1 MSEHSPPTF
10 GDSDDSDFDA
20 DDGGV
25 AASDGETTDADSA
38 RPETATER
46 TNNDT
51 EGERTESVGLETE
64 SEVPDAD
71 STEEVSDADSG
82 GVETGAGAVVAALER
97 AGAETLFGVQGGAI
111 MPVYD
116 ALYDSDL
123 RHVTMAHEQGAA
135 HAADAFGIVS
145 GTPGVC
151 LATSGPG
158 ATNLA
163 TGIADADM
171 DSDPMVAL
179 TGQVPT
185 EFVGNDAFQETDTTG
200 LTAPITKTN
209 YFAQSAND
217 VGDTVGEAFAL
228 AREGRPGPT
237 LVDLPKDV
245 TQAET
250 QAEPG
255 EASTPDT
262 YDPQM
267 DADESAVAEAARTL
281 ERAEKPI
288 ILAGGGVVKGEA
300 SDELRKFA
308 REYEIPVATS
318 MPAVGCFPEDDD
330 LAMEMVGMHGTG
342 YANMATTHCD
352 VMLAVGCRFDDR
364 LTGGVE
370 TFAPEA
376 ELVHVDIDPAEI
388 SKNVHADVA
397 LVGDAG
403 TVLEQLDAE
412 MGRAT
417 DADPEEIADGYRE
430 WRDQCQQWKEEY
442 PMDYQTPDDEP
453 LKPQFVVEAF
463 DEATGDDAIVTTG
476 VGQHQMWA
484 VQYWTFREPRTWV
497 SSHGLGTMGY
507 GLPAA
512 IGAKMAAPDREVVSF
527 EGDGSL
533 LMTIQELAVA
543 VRENLD
549 VTVAVLNN
557 EYIGMVRQWQDAFF
571 EGRHSASEY
580 SWCPEFDKLAEAF
593 GAKGFAVS
601 EYDEV
606 AETIEAALAHDGPS
620 VVDFRIDPAE
630 NVYPMVPSG
639 GANGEFALT
648 EDQL

>member
-1 MSEHSPPTF
+1 MSEP
-10 GDSDDSDFDA
+10 A
-20 DDGGV
+20 
-25 AASDGETTDADSA
+25 SA
-38 RPETATER
+38 R
-46 TNNDT
+46 
-51 EGERTESVGLETE
+51 
-64 SEVPDAD
+64 
-71 STEEVSDADSG
+71 VSDAESTEPESTDEEASTG
-82 GVETGAGAVVAALER
+82 GDGVETGAGAVVAALER

-116 ALYDSDL
+116 ALYDSSL
-123 RHVTMAHEQGAA
+123 RHVMMAHEQGAA
-135 HAADAFGIVS
+135 HAADAYGIVS

-171 DSDPMVAL
+171 DSDPLLAL

-200 LTAPITKTN
+200 ITAPITKTN
-209 YFAQSAND
+209 YFADRADS
-217 VGDTVGEAFAL
+217 VGDTVGEAFAYS
-228 AREGRPGPT
+228 AAGRPGPT

-245 TQAET
+245 TQAEID
-250 QAEPG
+250 AEPG
-255 EASTPDT
+255 DPETPDT
-262 YDPQM
+262 YEPRM
-267 DADESAVAEAARTL
+267 EPDEESIRAAARTI
-281 ERAEKPI
+281 ERAEKPV
-288 ILAGGGVVKGEA
+288 ILAGGGVIKGEA
-300 SDELRKFA
+300 TAELRAFA

-318 MPAVGCFPEDDD
+318 MPAVGAFPEDDE
-330 LAMEMVGMHGTG
+330 LALEMVGMHGTG

-352 VMLAVGCRFDDR
+352 VLLAVGTRFDDR

-376 ELVHVDIDPAEI
+376 EVVHVDIDPAEI
-388 SKNVHADVA
+388 SKNVETDVA
-397 LVGDAG
+397 VVGDAA
-403 TVLEQLDAE
+403 TALDRLDAE
-412 MGRAT
+412 MGRAP
-417 DADPEEIADGYRE
+417 DCRE
-430 WRDQCQQWKEEY
+430 WREQCRRWKDEY
-442 PMDYQTPDDEP
+442 PMDYATPDDEP

-484 VQYWTFREPRTWV
+484 VQYWTYTEPRTWV

-512 IGAKMAAPDREVVSF
+512 IGARFAADESVGPKSQRAGDPVDDDRAVVCF

-533 LMTIQELAVA
+533 LMTIQELSVA
-543 VRENLD
+543 VRENLNI
-549 VTVAVLNN
+549 TVAVLNN
-557 EYIGMVRQWQDAFF
+557 EYIGMVRQWQDAFYG
-571 EGRHSASEY
+571 GRHSASEY
-580 SWCPEFDKLAEAF
+580 SWCPRFEPLAEAF
-593 GAKGFAVS
+593 GARGFTVE

-606 AETIEAALAHDGPS
+606 ADTIEAALAYDGPS

-639 GANGEFALT
+639 GANGEFALS